1 MNVVRNVMLEQRL
14 VPGGGA
20 IEMALAQELTQ
31 KSKSVNSAVQQMVYL
46 AMAQALEVIPRTLAK
61 NCGANV
67 LRLITELRARHATD
81 PAKYW
86 TFGVNGVSG
95 KIVDMKE
102 LDIWDPLT
110 VKAQTLKT
118 AIEVCLHLT
127 VC

>member
-118 AIEVCLHLT
+118 AIEVCSHLT

>member
-81 PAKYW
+81 PTKYW

-118 AIEVCLHLT
+118 AIEVCSHLT